1 MSSGSGC
8 QAKTFLRDRG
18 LEPNRLVTDR
28 ATLINFRRMSAVLK
42 LLGDPDSDFL
52 VDIAADGV
60 PIGVDVELPRTP
72 AGEPVPGATAMK
84 SSASGGYQHKV
95 RT

>member
-1 MSSGSGC
+1 MGFAVD
-8 QAKTFLRDRG
+8 QILRDRG

-72 AGEPVPGATAMK
+72 AGEPVPGATAMLR
-84 SSASGGYQHKV
+84 SANGENLTGKCKQA
-95 RT
+95 